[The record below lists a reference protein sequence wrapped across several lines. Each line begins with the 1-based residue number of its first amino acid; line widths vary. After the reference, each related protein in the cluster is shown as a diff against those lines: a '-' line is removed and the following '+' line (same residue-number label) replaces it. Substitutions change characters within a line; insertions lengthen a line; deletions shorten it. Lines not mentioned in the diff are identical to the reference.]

1 MEAQKHRKKWIN
13 TAQYLA
19 AYLVAAWTFLQFF
32 EWILKRYDIS
42 PNWVDLFLWIFIGVV
57 PSLAIYFHNQDRLN
71 KRILKLRE
79 KIIFPLNIIMLI
91 VVMYFGFGNSDLGAT
106 TKEISYTDDSGALQ
120 KKLIT
125 KEEFRVGLPIFNF
138 KQIKKDSTIEWLDYG
153 IRELIYHDLLQDK
166 NISPYTSGTETTIYK
181 VMESKIFN
189 DYYVD
194 GRYEFFE
201 NTYKVIPAVRN
212 AKNGKLIAE
221 QEFTGNNLLDIL
233 DDVSIFIRENIGIVE
248 EKRDFYIDL
257 NLKDFFSPSV
267 KAIEYS
273 MKGNHEA
280 AQAIDSTFAMSYL
293 FDASRKINY
302 SFGSLEERN
311 TIDKAYKYSNKLPL
325 QRQLEIRI
333 RRYIAYEDWTMAE
346 KLLKLQLEIDP
357 SDPIYN
363 DLLYTVYGETKQVNA
378 YVKHA
383 EKLFEQNQNITNGSN
398 MLDASLLVGN
408 YKEIISAI
416 KNLEL
421 LQPNNPE
428 IFSFKIRPQ
437 LLNGDINDAKQTQ
450 EKTKL
455 VNPEWNNF
463 SKVYDIAIDYLS
475 KNKIT
480 EEKLKTFE
488 GLFRSQTSE
497 QTMEYWVNKGILI
510 KYVSNQKLS
519 APIVAGENILV
530 DGNYIKSRTTR
541 ISEFLKDSTGK
552 TYAIKVEQFG
562 YNAPAVFW
570 YWSYDDSIKQAERA
584 LENDSLNKAEMLYK
598 NLIKEKPHH
607 YFFKNVLAHIDY
619 IKSKDSSTINE
630 QYEKIAGKYGPRKFS
645 IEDGKLFYK
654 RESLPKIRIFPISEN
669 RYFSLTKYASQY
681 GFEEAEDGKLTSVA
695 FSYDVETALWKKAQ
709 SDSSIINVFVKDE

>member
-1 MEAQKHRKKWIN
+1 MEEKKRQKKWIN

-42 PNWVDLFLWIFIGVV
+42 PNWVDLFLWLFIGIV
-57 PSLAIYFHNQDRLN
+57 PSLTIYFHNQDRLN

-79 KIIFPLNIIMLI
+79 KIIFPLNIILLI

-106 TKEISYTDDSGALQ
+106 TKEIRYTDDSGELQ

-125 KEEFRVGLPIFNF
+125 KEEFRLGLPIFSF
-138 KQIKKDSTIEWLDYG
+138 EQIKKDSTTEWLDYG
-153 IRELIYHDLLQDK
+153 ISQLIYQDLLQDK

-194 GRYEFFE
+194 GRYEILD
-201 NTYKVIPAVRN
+201 NTYKVIPTVRN

-221 QEFTGNNLLDIL
+221 REFTGDNLLDIL
-233 DDVSIFIRENIGIVE
+233 DDVSIYIRENIGIIE

-257 NLKDFFSPSV
+257 QLKDFFSSSL

-273 MKGNHEA
+273 MKGNYEA
-280 AQAIDSTFAMSYL
+280 AQAIDSTFAMAYL
-293 FDASRKINY
+293 YDASRKINY

-363 DLLYTVYGETKQVNA
+363 DLLFTVYGETKQINA

-383 EKLFEQNQNITNGSN
+383 EKLFNQNQNIANGSN

-416 KNLEL
+416 ENLEL

-428 IFSFKIRPQ
+428 IFTFKLRPQ
-437 LLNGDINDAKQTQ
+437 LLNGNIKEARKTQ

-463 SKVYDIAIDYLS
+463 SKVYDKAIDYLS

-480 EEKLKTFE
+480 EEKLKAFE

-497 QTMEYWVNKGILI
+497 QTIEYWVNNGILI
-510 KYVSNQKLS
+510 KYISNQKLS
-519 APIVAGENILV
+519 APILAGKNILV
-530 DGNYIKSRTTR
+530 DGNYINSRTTR
-541 ISEFLKDSTGK
+541 KSEFLKDSTGK
-552 TYAIKVEQFG
+552 TYAIRVEQFG
-562 YNAPAVFW
+562 FNNPRVYW
-570 YWSYDDSIKQAERA
+570 YWSYDDSIKKAERA
-584 LENDSLNKAEMLYK
+584 LENDSLNKAETLYK
-598 NLIKEKPHH
+598 NLIKEMPHH

-619 IKSKDSSTINE
+619 VKSKDSSAINK
-630 QYEKIAGKYGPRKFS
+630 QYNKIVGKYGPRKFS
-645 IEDGKLFYK
+645 LEDGKLYYK
-654 RESLPKIRIFPISEN
+654 RESLPKLRIFPISEN
-669 RYFSLTKYASQY
+669 RYISLTKYASQY
-681 GFEEAEDGKLTSVA
+681 GFEETEDSKITSIA
-695 FSYDVETALWKKAQ
+695 FSYDNEKKLWEKAQ
-709 SDSSIINVFVKDE
+709 NDESIINIFVKDE